1 VLDDEELL
9 RGYLTGALAEDD
21 AADVELRLLAD
32 NAFFD
37 LAEAVE
43 RDVLADCARG
53 GLAPAEEASVRRRL
67 SASPDGQA
75 RLALAGGLTAV
86 SSRRETGAPHLLTE
100 LLAEPV
106 ERWEALVR
114 RDKRF
119 HDRNLV
125 ELLIERS
132 IAAFTTEPQ
141 RSEEPVRLALVIT
154 DLLDVDAHGAERL
167 ADLRARVWAF
177 IANAR
182 RVKSD
187 QRGAAAAFEIAFSHL
202 EKGTGEA
209 LARAVVLDLKAPL
222 LRDRRR
228 FTEALDL
235 LEEALRI
242 YLDAGDVRRAV
253 PALLRISTV
262 HGQAGEPERSIP
274 VLAQALRLI
283 DPQADPQL
291 ALMARHNLITD
302 LADMGRSVEA
312 QELFAETR
320 PLYAQVPGAPLRN
333 RFQWVQGKIASGLER
348 LAEAEGFFLAAREG
362 FLTENAP
369 YDVALVSLELAS
381 IYVKQGRAREV
392 KRLAGELVTIFSSLE
407 VHREALAALVFLDQA
422 ATAERASFE
431 VVTGV
436 TSFLKRARH
445 DPDLRFREPASG

>member
-1 VLDDEELL
+1 MDDEELL

-37 LAEAVE
+37 LAEVLE

-53 GLAPAEEASVRRRL
+53 GLAPAAEASVRRRL
-67 SASPDGQA
+67 SASADGRT
-75 RLALAGGLTAV
+75 RLALADGLTAA
-86 SSRRETGAPHLLTE
+86 SGRGRAAPPDLLAE

-114 RDKRF
+114 RDIRF
-119 HDRNLV
+119 RDRGLV

-132 IAAFTTEPQ
+132 IAAFTVDPQ

-167 ADLRARVWAF
+167 ADLRARLWAF
-177 IANAR
+177 IANAL

-187 QRGAAAAFEIAFSHL
+187 QRGAAAAFETAFAHL

-209 LARAVVLDLKAPL
+209 LARAIVLDLKAPL

-228 FTEALDL
+228 FGEALDL
-235 LEEALRI
+235 LQQALRI
-242 YLDAGDVRRAV
+242 YLDAGDTRQAV
-253 PALLRISTV
+253 PTLLRMSTV

-274 VLAQALRLI
+274 ILAQALELI

-302 LADMGRSVEA
+302 LADMGRCVEA

-320 PLYAQVPGAPLRN
+320 PLYSQIPGAPLRN
-333 RFQWVQGKIASGLER
+333 RYQWVQGKIARGLER
-348 LAEAEGFFLAAREG
+348 LAEAEEFFLAARAG
-362 FLTENAP
+362 FLAENAH

-381 IYVKQGRAREV
+381 VYAGQGRTSEL
-392 KRLAGELVTIFSSLE
+392 KRLAGELVPIFSSLE

-422 ATAERASFE
+422 AAAERASFE
-431 VVTGV
+431 MVAGV
-436 TSFLKRARH
+436 ASFLKRARH
-445 DPDLRFREPASG
+445 DPDLRFREPV